1 MGSSL
6 YIVLTFWYK
15 RNSKIT
21 FLQIFIKST
30 GYIWHSQFLN
40 PYLGHSLTTF
50 QNTEFCLYERKIC
63 QMLRFYLHWWDIYCR
78 NGHMQNLNF
87 LQFRY
92 FVIYFV
98 IFVSMDWEFRLTKTW
113 DINGHRISNTHLWS
127 VISTPIWYAYM
138 YYHDYYKN
146 NSPKNPY
153 KSTGYDTQSLHPY
166 LWQI

>member
-1 MGSSL
+1 MNQRHVNFYCNLTYIKTSVLYLKNFPLSLYFLCNLSKYFNHFQLSLLSAWIFVVSLSCVTTMRLHSRNNCKENTSLMGSSL

-63 QMLRFYLHWWDIYCR
+63 HTTF
-78 NGHMQNLNF
+78 
-87 LQFRY
+87 
-92 FVIYFV
+92 
-98 IFVSMDWEFRLTKTW
+98 
-113 DINGHRISNTHLWS
+113 HL
-127 VISTPIWYAYM
+127 
-138 YYHDYYKN
+138 
-146 NSPKNPY
+146 
-153 KSTGYDTQSLHPY
+153 
-166 LWQI
+166 